1 MGMIVHVYRDSFAD
15 CTNGGVSSQYDGLC
29 VVNVDGPFDPCDK
42 YPAAKLVDD
51 APMGR
56 PYPKIVP
63 LDLLESNKWV
73 MFGGNIAHTGDSRFK
88 QAVEKWGGGPAGALP
103 IFDRVEQSK
112 VIKNVDPHIFS
123 ID

>member
-1 MGMIVHVYRDSFAD
+1 MGMIVHVYKDSFAD
-15 CTNGGVSSQYDGLC
+15 CTNGGVSSKSNGLC
-29 VVNVDGPFDPCDK
+29 VVNVEGPFNPSDE

-63 LDLLESNKWV
+63 LELLEQNKWV
-73 MFGGNIAHTGDSRFK
+73 MFGGNLANASDSRWRI
-88 QAVEKWGGGPAGALP
+88 AVEKSGGGPAGALP

>member
-73 MFGGNIAHTGDSRFK
+73 MFGGNLANASDSRWRI
-88 QAVEKWGGGPAGALP
+88 AVEKSGGGPAGALP